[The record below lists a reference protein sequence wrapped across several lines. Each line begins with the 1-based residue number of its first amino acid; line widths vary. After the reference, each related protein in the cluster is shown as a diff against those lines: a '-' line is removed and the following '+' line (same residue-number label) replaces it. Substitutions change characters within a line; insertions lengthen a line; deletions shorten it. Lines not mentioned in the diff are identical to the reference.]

1 MLVLFFFFS
10 FLHSYVAAYFFALL
24 SLIVPNAP
32 SLSSLPFFISF
43 AYDIAASFCPPPV
56 VRTFSA
62 FKSMS
67 FYQCSSRR
75 EGEKDFGLSCVFFF
89 FYKLNVIIFDF
100 FFFCLQFSSGENDRR
115 DTREEDTKEIR
126 DTVFTNRGTI
136 IIIPVKRY

>member
-1 MLVLFFFFS
+1 MSPLIFLPYCRLLF
-10 FLHSYVAAYFFALL
+10 
-24 SLIVPNAP
+24 PMRP
-32 SLSSLPFFISF
+32 LSSLPFFISF

-75 EGEKDFGLSCVFFF
+75 QGEKDFGLSCVFFF

-136 IIIPVKRY
+136 IIILVKRY

>member
-1 MLVLFFFFS
+1 MSPLIFLPYCRLLF
-10 FLHSYVAAYFFALL
+10 
-24 SLIVPNAP
+24 PMRP
-32 SLSSLPFFISF
+32 LSSLPFFISF

-75 EGEKDFGLSCVFFF
+75 QGEKDFGLSCVFF

-100 FFFCLQFSSGENDRR
+100 FFFFACSFRMV
-115 DTREEDTKEIR
+115 K
-126 DTVFTNRGTI
+126 TI
-136 IIIPVKRY
+136 